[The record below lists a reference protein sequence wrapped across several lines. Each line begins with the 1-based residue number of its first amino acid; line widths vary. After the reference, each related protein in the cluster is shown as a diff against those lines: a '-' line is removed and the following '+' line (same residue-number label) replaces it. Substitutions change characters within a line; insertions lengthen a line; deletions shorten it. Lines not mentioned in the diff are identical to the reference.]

1 LWTGT
6 YAARAGVKW
15 GRRPI
20 LQDSKQGQ
28 IFKMAKT
35 GTNRAVWAALAGNV
49 LVAAAKFVAAA
60 VSGSAAMLSEAVHSL
75 VDTLNELLLLY
86 GIARSARPAD
96 RIHPLGYGRELYF
109 WSFVVALLIFALGAG
124 VSFYEGLGR
133 LLHPMPLERPVLIFS
148 VLGVSLA
155 FEGASW
161 WVGMRAFRE
170 AKRSLSWWEAFRRS
184 KDPPTFIVVFEDSA
198 AILGI
203 VAAAAGTVAALL
215 TGDTRWD
222 GAASL
227 AIAVILAGV
236 AALLARESKELL
248 IGERADP
255 SLSDAIM
262 RTAAGISGVCSAN
275 SILTVQLAP
284 RNVIATLSL
293 DFFDYLR
300 APDIERAVVEL
311 ETRIREA
318 HPEVSALFVKPQSVL
333 VAAQRLAEGS
343 GMTPDSVGDD
353 ADRGAMSPEPI
364 GDG

>member
-1 LWTGT
+1 
-6 YAARAGVKW
+6 
-15 GRRPI
+15 
-20 LQDSKQGQ
+20 
-28 IFKMAKT
+28 MAKT
-35 GTNRAVWAALAGNV
+35 GTNLAVWAALAGNM
-49 LVAAAKFVAAA
+49 LVAASKFVAAA

-75 VDTLNELLLLY
+75 VDTVNQLLLLY

-124 VSFYEGLGR
+124 VSFYEGLDR
-133 LLHPMPLERPVLIFS
+133 LLHPMPLERPVVIFL
-148 VLGVSLA
+148 VLAVSLA

-161 WVGMRAFRE
+161 LVGMRAFRA
-170 AKRSLSWWEAFRRS
+170 AKRSLSWWETFRRS
-184 KDPPTFIVVFEDSA
+184 KDPPAFIVVFEDSA

-203 VAAAAGTVAALL
+203 GVAAAGTAAALL
-215 TGDTRWD
+215 TGDARWD
-222 GAASL
+222 GVASL

-236 AALLARESKELL
+236 AGLLARESKELL

-275 SILTVQLAP
+275 SIVTVQLAP

-311 ETRIREA
+311 EARVREA

-333 VAAQRLAEGS
+333 VAAQRLADGSS
-343 GMTPDSVGDD
+343 GMTPDAVGDD
-353 ADRGAMSPEPI
+353 ADRGVVSPEGI